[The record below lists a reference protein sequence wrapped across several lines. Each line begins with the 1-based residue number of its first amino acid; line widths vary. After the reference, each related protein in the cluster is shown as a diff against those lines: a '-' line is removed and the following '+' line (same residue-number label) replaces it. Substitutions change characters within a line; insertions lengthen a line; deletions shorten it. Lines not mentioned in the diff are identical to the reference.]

1 MSDRTFE
8 VSLSSLAVLAVSM
21 IAAGIV
27 LAATG
32 VRLVNVNMPLLIFLT
47 ILTGLVVLL
56 LGGGALLY
64 YWGKNYMSRG

>member
-8 VSLSSLAVLAVSM
+8 VSLSSLAVLALSM

>member
-8 VSLSSLAVLAVSM
+8 LSLSSLAVLALLL

-32 VRLVNVNMPLLIFLT
+32 LRLANTNMPLLIFLT